1 MNYLKYFLGL
11 SLTVLLLSCSSD
23 DGVDTSD
30 ITPLVVGTWS
40 LTEVNVNIPQ
50 DPNMDGTAST
60 NMVSELPCLTGVL
73 IISENGNWT
82 ASITDTDI
90 TLITGDLYA
99 VQCQESISYSG
110 NWSFQ
115 NNTLNLNRVGF
126 SALTLNGDT
135 LIESRNEDLPG
146 IQSFVYTR
154 Q

>member
-1 MNYLKYFLGL
+1 MKYLNFFLGL
-11 SLTVLLLSCSSD
+11 ALTLLLVSCSSD
-23 DGVDTSD
+23 DGETPME
-30 ITPLVVGTWS
+30 TPLVVGTWS
-40 LTEVNVNIPQ
+40 LTEVNVSIPQ

-82 ASITDTDI
+82 ASITDVGI

-99 VQCQESISYSG
+99 VQCEQSISYSG

-115 NNTLNLNRVGF
+115 NNVLNLNRVGF
-126 SALTLNGDT
+126 STISLTGDT

-146 IQSFVYTR
+146 IQSLVYTR